1 MSRFESGDDMNEM
14 LQQGVQL
21 MLWGM
26 GVVFALLALLVLVVK
41 GMSGLAMAIDGS
53 GPAPVASPV
62 GAVGA
67 EVTASDEELVAV
79 VTAALH
85 RHRTGSNDRA

>member
-1 MSRFESGDDMNEM
+1 VEPVDDMNEM

-26 GVVFALLALLVLVVK
+26 GVVFALLALLVFVVK
-41 GMSGLAMAIDGS
+41 GMSGVAMAVDRS
-53 GPAPVASPV
+53 GPVPVPVPSPV
-62 GAVGA
+62 PA
-67 EVTASDEELVAV
+67 EVTAGDGELVAA

-85 RHRTGSNDRA
+85 RHRTGSKNQA

>member
-1 MSRFESGDDMNEM
+1 MNEM

-41 GMSGLAMAIDGS
+41 GMSGLAMAIDRS
-53 GPAPVASPV
+53 GTAPVSVSSP
-62 GAVGA
+62 ARA
-67 EVTASDEELVAV
+67 EVAAPNGELVAAV
-79 VTAALH
+79 SAALH
-85 RHRTGSNDRA
+85 RHRTVSKNQA